1 MQHLND
7 KESLVDFND
16 LFKGRCFLKYKNT
29 QMDTLQAQIKDLYK
43 LVNSDSNNDK
53 AILIDQ
59 SDEDV
64 ELE

>member
-1 MQHLND
+1 MQHLNE

-29 QMDTLQAQIKDLYK
+29 QMDTLQTQIKDLYK
-43 LVNSDSNNDK
+43 LVNSDSNDK
-53 AILIDQ
+53 TILIEQ